1 MTMRLIF
8 AGFFIVT
15 GIYLMRG
22 TSSRHLAIRR
32 LMFLGFV
39 LVGLSILLFADFWTK
54 ISLSLG
60 VGSST
65 QLLTYLLT
73 FAFIASTISNY
84 RWRRE
89 QEQRIVE
96 LARKITLKS

>member
-1 MTMRLIF
+1 MRWIF
-8 AGFFIVT
+8 AGFLIAT

-22 TSSRHLAIRR
+22 NSSRHLAIRR
-32 LMFLGFV
+32 LMFLAFAV
-39 LVGLSILLFADFWTK
+39 VGLSILLFGDFWT
-54 ISLSLG
+54 SVSRSLG

-65 QLLTYLLT
+65 QLLTYLVT

-89 QEQRIVE
+89 QEQKIVD
-96 LARKITLKS
+96 LARQIALKDKL